1 MMIKSF
7 AKDHTIKNEISCK
20 EKTFT
25 SFQTLIKLFSAL
37 YYYYKLNINVQ
48 CMCVCCV
55 CGNSNF
61 AIFCHFLV
69 ALLFSMPVKNI
80 TIINTTTQ
88 YNLHINFLAPPNFY
102 FFFSSYMHIYTF
114 LELRY
119 PPHI

>member
-37 YYYYKLNINVQ
+37 YYYYKLNITRTCVYV
-48 CMCVCCV
+48 CMLSVVCVEIQILRF
-55 CGNSNF
+55 F
-61 AIFCHFLV
+61 AIFWLLYFLV
-69 ALLFSMPVKNI
+69 CQVKNI

-102 FFFSSYMHIYTF
+102 FFFLLLYGIYTHF
-114 LELRY
+114 
-119 PPHI
+119 